1 MAAPD
6 PGRRRLDVG
15 MSGSRP
21 ILASDPAA
29 SPRDTD
35 VHVIRLAGE
44 LDMAA
49 VPDLVDQ
56 LAEAAKVPAPTPV
69 VVDMSG
75 VTFIDCSGL
84 DPLLEAR
91 ARLDGR
97 LRLQNAS
104 PPVRR
109 LLRLL
114 DLTTLAASAEGDTG
128 RAAE

>member
-1 MAAPD
+1 M
-6 PGRRRLDVG
+6 
-15 MSGSRP
+15 
-21 ILASDPAA
+21 ASDPAA
-29 SPRDTD
+29 SQHDTD
-35 VHVIRLAGE
+35 QHVIRLAGE

-49 VPDLVDQ
+49 VPELVAQ
-56 LAEAAKVPAPTPV
+56 LAEAAEVPAPTPL

-84 DPLLEAR
+84 HPLLKAH

-104 PPVRR
+104 PPVHR

-114 DLTTLAASAEGDTG
+114 DLTTLAAPADGG
-128 RAAE
+128 RADSRVSGGGHSP

>member
-1 MAAPD
+1 M
-6 PGRRRLDVG
+6 
-15 MSGSRP
+15 
-21 ILASDPAA
+21 ASDAEGT
-29 SPRDTD
+29 PRDTD
-35 VHVIRLAGE
+35 VHVIRLASE

-49 VPDLVDQ
+49 VPELVAQ
-56 LAEAAKVPAPTPV
+56 LAEAAEVPAPTPL

-84 DPLLEAR
+84 HPLLKAH

-104 PPVRR
+104 PLVGR

-114 DLTTLAASAEGDTG
+114 DLATLAASAEGDTG
-128 RAAE
+128 PAAE